1 MDVLDLGN
9 WILVNENY
17 ENKFNLPDGII
28 KFIVNSIQFI
38 FPIILISCV
47 VVISISFWKLLT
59 AKTYEKNTWPTLLL
73 VTSIT
78 FLAFCL
84 SVSLNDLDFTIFK
97 TIVPTVAGIT
107 ALALFLQNDQKNRME
122 LNDRHKE
129 YRKSIII
136 DRKNRHS
143 DAIKTI
149 NTDEEKNIQVGL
161 RQLRSLLIEWLQ
173 DNPSNNYE
181 KYEKRNE
188 IINITDEVSA
198 VLQKNTNLKNK
209 KSSSIEE
216 AALSFANMARGGWYV
231 SPTTRPRKVVS
242 LFNFYIRYRLR
253 LFVILLYSDLYEVLS
268 SKDREQRTIKLKP
281 KIIKYLQKIIDERLI
296 AQDLSNN
303 WLSSKYQNSRFFN
316 AIIHIPTKSPA
327 SRRLINF
334 HVGDSID
341 KNTYSFNFKEA
352 KIDSPIKLSGF
363 QGVDFTKS
371 KFRSKFIIK
380 PDYQNIPDAYLI
392 DTKFQGSTF
401 RKSTSFILT
410 KFLFNYSEPP
420 FSNVTFMKPV
430 TFKSCVFLAGSPIP
444 HDFII
449 KESNFQ
455 HKTNS
460 LIIEDS
466 LFNIP
471 LSLKDSSIPNAKL
484 SKNYF
489 AFGTTITEVE
499 SEQIKFES
507 CNLESLS
514 VEKIKQIHEGVPEI
528 KIKNSTVRQETNI
541 YSTIDIHVNGSRFK
555 KNSIFGRI
563 GVHPA
568 NKVNISKSVFSGL
581 EISASSEI
589 KIQGISVEKLDIFID
604 TNSPIDVLL
613 QGILG
618 FASEITIDGL
628 DGQIRSLIL
637 NDIYV
642 KKIHFLNI
650 NFSQVEN
657 IELENVKCKEIH
669 FEDCM
674 FAYPDQKEDIKRL
687 AGSQYKIN
695 NYDELIEDYE
705 CYIDLEDYEY
715 YSDLE
720 DYEYYSDLEDLG
732 M

>member
-136 DRKNRHS
+136 DRRNRHS

-216 AALSFANMARGGWYV
+216 ATLSFANMARGGWYV

-499 SEQIKFES
+499 SERIKFES
-507 CNLESLS
+507 CNLESLFINQIIRILGNIPE
-514 VEKIKQIHEGVPEI
+514 VKIKDSIVREKTMIRGDRSGSTLDINIQNSRF
-528 KIKNSTVRQETNI
+528 IKNST
-541 YSTIDIHVNGSRFK
+541 
-555 KNSIFGRI
+555 FGDTRNY
-563 GVHPA
+563 PA
-568 NKVNISKSVFSGL
+568 NKVSISKSSFSKL
-581 EISASSEI
+581 EISADLEAT
-589 KIQGISVEKLDIFID
+589 IQNISVKKLGISVGTKSVLDISMRDIRRK
-604 TNSPIDVLL
+604 TLNNMISKKV
-613 QGILG
+613 
-618 FASEITIDGL
+618 SKITIDGSY
-628 DGQIRSLIL
+628 GQVRSLRL
-637 NDIYV
+637 NDV
-642 KKIHFLNI
+642 HAKKI
-650 NFSQVEN
+650 SGSS
-657 IELENVKCKEIH
+657 ELSVVGGI
-669 FEDCM
+669 
-674 FAYPDQKEDIKRL
+674 
-687 AGSQYKIN
+687 
-695 NYDELIEDYE
+695 
-705 CYIDLEDYEY
+705 
-715 YSDLE
+715 
-720 DYEYYSDLEDLG
+720 
-732 M
+732 

>member
-720 DYEYYSDLEDLG
+720 DLG